1 MRRKLENLESW
12 FGNLENTGNT
22 RVREFL
28 SIKKTSDWRLMLLT
42 FAVWTG
48 IEPKDHKKPQQ
59 FA

>member
-28 SIKKTSDWRLMLLT
+28 SIKKNLRLEAYAFNFRGLDGTDLIA
-42 FAVWTG
+42 FSLS
-48 IEPKDHKKPQQ
+48 
-59 FA
+59 